1 MAFQKV
7 EFEFPEPEDNKLDIE
22 DSGSV
27 EIDISGKKTKEDF
40 MEVEET
46 PEPKAKKKVEEA
58 PEDDF
63 EVEVVDDTPKADR
76 NRKASEPPADVT
88 DEELEDYS
96 DKVRKRIQH
105 FSKGYHDER
114 RAKEEAHRQS
124 QELERVTQQLMEEN
138 KKLKG
143 NVNKNQ
149 TALLEQ
155 AKKNASIES
164 ENAKR
169 EYKAAY
175 ESGDSDAVLDAQEK
189 LTNAKLKADRLAN
202 FKLPSLQEP
211 ETPVEVETEQ
221 PAPAVQVDSRAAD
234 WQKANTWFGSDD
246 EMTSLALGL
255 HNKLVKQGVSP
266 QSDEY
271 YETINSRMRQVFP
284 ENFEDAEPKRKKTQV
299 VAPATRSQAAR
310 KVTLTRTQVQIA
322 KKLGLTPE
330 QYAKQVAIDMRK
342 ANG

>member
-7 EFEFPEPEDNKLDIE
+7 EFEFPDDEDDNKMAIE
-22 DSGSV
+22 ESSAV
-27 EIDISGKKTKEDF
+27 EIDISGKKTADDF
-40 MEVEET
+40 RADDT
-46 PEPKAKKKVEEA
+46 PEPEGEVDTDD
-58 PEDDF
+58 DDF

-76 NRKASEPPADVT
+76 GRKASEPPTDVT

-114 RAKEEAHRQS
+114 RAKEEALRER

-155 AKKNASIES
+155 AKKNAAIET
-164 ENAKR
+164 EGAKR
-169 EYKAAY
+169 AYKEAY
-175 ESGDSDAVLDAQEK
+175 ESGDSEAVLEAQEK
-189 LTNAKLKADRLAN
+189 LTNAKIKSDRLAN
-202 FKLPSLQEP
+202 FKLSALQET
-211 ETPVEVETEQ
+211 ETPVQTQVEQT
-221 PAPAVQVDSRAAD
+221 APAVQVDERAAN
-234 WQKANTWFGSDD
+234 WQQTNSWFGNDD

-271 YETINSRMRQVFP
+271 YETIDSRMRQVFP
-284 ENFEDAEPKRKKTQV
+284 DNFEDAEPKRNKAQV
-299 VAPATRSQAAR
+299 VAPATRSTAPK

-322 KKLGLTPE
+322 KRLGLTPE

-342 ANG
+342 QNG

>member
-7 EFEFPEPEDNKLDIE
+7 EFEFPDDEDDNKMAIE
-22 DSGSV
+22 ESSAV
-27 EIDISGKKTKEDF
+27 EIDISGKKTADDF
-40 MEVEET
+40 RADAA
-46 PEPKAKKKVEEA
+46 PEPEGEVDTGD
-58 PEDDF
+58 DDF

-76 NRKASEPPADVT
+76 GRKASEPPTDVT

-114 RAKEEAHRQS
+114 RAKEEALRER

-155 AKKNASIES
+155 AKKNAAIET
-164 ENAKR
+164 EGAKR
-169 EYKAAY
+169 AYKEAY
-175 ESGDSDAVLDAQEK
+175 ESGDSDAVLEAQEK
-189 LTNAKLKADRLAN
+189 LTNAKIKSDRLAN
-202 FKLPSLQEP
+202 FKLPALQK
-211 ETPVEVETEQ
+211 TQTSVQTQVEQT
-221 PAPAVQVDSRAAD
+221 APAVQVDERAAN
-234 WQKANTWFGSDD
+234 WQKTNSWFGSDD

-271 YETINSRMRQVFP
+271 YETIDSRMRQVFP
-284 ENFEDAEPKRKKTQV
+284 DNLEEAEPKRKKAQV
-299 VAPATRSQAAR
+299 VAPATRSTAPK

-322 KKLGLTPE
+322 KRLGLTPE

-342 ANG
+342 QNG